1 MTGPAPGTG
10 PPPPSDD
17 IGGGSEDEG
26 PVKKRLRVSR
36 ACDPCRRRKER
47 CDGSQP
53 TCQRCIKAGRPCSY
67 IPYRKRGLRTG
78 YVRGIEILLGLLLHS
93 SPGTE
98 ELISAVLRHK
108 ANQSAPLGPTSAP
121 PTTSLLKSW
130 RKSTAH
136 EILQGALLSSDDDE
150 DEDVYLQNL
159 DDKLTSTFN
168 TLPRQYQNASSGDL
182 SKPVNVIS
190 HLPEI
195 ISPVASLPFVK
206 QPQPPAFGD
215 LDPNVFSIPTLP
227 PNWSQLIE
235 IYMTN
240 THCWLPI
247 IQKYTLYRS
256 ASLLCGPGGQGQGP
270 KPSSGEI
277 CSLWAVLAY
286 GSHQLLVLDPSVTP
300 SGASLYALAIHMANH
315 GQVEYE
321 AGHVHALL
329 TLALLETSQKSW
341 MSAWLCVGR
350 AVYIASGL
358 GIVPPRQGPSMV
370 NSDDSRQRLAL
381 GCFVLDTLIASRLG
395 LRPYLQQNDFFDL
408 GTLSSDGIEEW
419 ELWRPIT
426 NMNMQPASF
435 SPGPSRVLS
444 TFNHFCYIVAIL
456 NSLSCSSHHKNE
468 TIHPR
473 QYISRLEEW
482 NDRNPLRDCL
492 SIFKDPSKLA
502 SEAPHTL
509 QLRLAAMAA
518 YVILSNEH
526 NRQPDTTRE
535 TGSSPMAIHNSLAES
550 QRILSD
556 PAINAT
562 VVNSTQVLPI
572 ARIFLEMV
580 QADTNL
586 ITSTLVSASW
596 NRPVL
601 RPGESM
607 QSESIPTEILNDS
620 LAMDEQLLVPT
631 IAIPDSNVFGVVN
644 DEESFSAKDQTL
656 QAVRAAKT
664 IGMSPSTN
672 KMSSPNTSNEPN
684 KSKSP
689 LGSIVTPPLSSQ
701 AISQVQVGGMGME
714 NQLAVSNTSLSETSD
729 QNGLFNQ
736 LSLLDRADW
745 PVFSEDFME
754 HLGLSRDGSLLD
766 YHNIFDPS
774 SPRFT

>member
-1 MTGPAPGTG
+1 
-10 PPPPSDD
+10 
-17 IGGGSEDEG
+17 
-26 PVKKRLRVSR
+26 
-36 ACDPCRRRKER
+36 
-47 CDGSQP
+47 
-53 TCQRCIKAGRPCSY
+53 
-67 IPYRKRGLRTG
+67 
-78 YVRGIEILLGLLLHS
+78 
-93 SPGTE
+93 
-98 ELISAVLRHK
+98 
-108 ANQSAPLGPTSAP
+108 LGPTSAP

-168 TLPRQYQNASSGDL
+168 ALPRQYQNASSGDL
-182 SKPVNVIS
+182 SKPANVIS
-190 HLPEI
+190 HVPEI
-195 ISPVASLPFVK
+195 ISPVASLPLPK

-215 LDPNVFSIPTLP
+215 LNPNVFSIPTLP

-300 SGASLYALAIHMANH
+300 SGASLYALARQMANQ
-315 GQVEYE
+315 GQVEHE

-329 TLALLETSQKSW
+329 TLALLEISQKCW

-358 GIVPPRQGPSMV
+358 GIVPARQGPSMV
-370 NSDDSRQRLAL
+370 SSDDSRQRLAL

-468 TIHPR
+468 TIRPH

-492 SIFKDPSKLA
+492 SIFKDPSQFV

-509 QLRLAAMAA
+509 QLRLAAMAVYA
-518 YVILSNEH
+518 ILSNQD
-526 NRQPDTTRE
+526 NRQPDATQE
-535 TGSSPMAIHNSLAES
+535 TEASPMEIHDSLAES
-550 QRILSD
+550 QRVLSD
-556 PAINAT
+556 PAMNAT
-562 VVNSTQVLPI
+562 VVNSTQVFPI

-580 QADTNL
+580 QANTNL
-586 ITSTLVSASW
+586 ITSTLVSAASW
-596 NRPVL
+596 NRQIPQPSKSL
-601 RPGESM
+601 
-607 QSESIPTEILNDS
+607 QSETIPPEMLNDS
-620 LAMDEQLLVPT
+620 LPLDEQLLVPT
-631 IAIPDSNVFGVVN
+631 IAIPDSNVFGGVN
-644 DEESFSAKDQTL
+644 NQESFSAKDQT
-656 QAVRAAKT
+656 QAVRSTQA
-664 IGMSPSTN
+664 IGMFPSTN

-701 AISQVQVGGMGME
+701 AIGQVQVGGMGME
-714 NQLAVSNTSLSETSD
+714 NQLAISNTSISETSD

-736 LSLLDRADW
+736 LSLLDREDW
-745 PVFSEDFME
+745 YVHD
-754 HLGLSRDGSLLD
+754 
-766 YHNIFDPS
+766 NS
-774 SPRFT
+774 S